1 MMLDCSD
8 FSGVNLT
15 GDMAKY
21 AVMWSDDQDTIVSS
35 ACEHDLTL
43 HEIER
48 IAPIL
53 GLENTMFLMTL
64 GNLDIVKFTPHVSD
78 LWDMGV
84 IDELFLHDVVENNP
98 HCSDELVMCAVNS
111 GCLFAVNKDNHNLS
125 EEVSAVLMDKYPQC
139 NVPGHVNP
147 KDVHRLN
154 GESIQ
159 CNPHLDQSVYLDYI
173 AHNNGDDDAMSELAN
188 NPGLGAD
195 AIRKMLKVCPVE
207 GSVSYRLSLHPNIP
221 DDVRNKLTWP
231 GTATKET
238 ARRMMDTDF
247 YKISFLFNPNIT
259 DDMRLEVIDHLSYEI
274 SNKFITNLRTFDFAP
289 LLNDRHV
296 VKKMVEGGIKDK
308 GIFLRV
314 RDDDEIIGSHEV
326 YESWRETYLQ

>member
-8 FSGVNLT
+8 FSGVKLT

-43 HEIER
+43 HESER
-48 IAPIL
+48 VAPIL
-53 GLENTMFLMTL
+53 GLESTMFLMTL
-64 GNLDIVKFTPHVSD
+64 GNMDIVRFTPHVSD

-98 HCSDELVMCAVNS
+98 HCSDELVMCAANS
-111 GCLFAVNKDNHNLS
+111 GCLFAVNKNNHNLS

-147 KDVHRLN
+147 KDVHMLN
-154 GESIQ
+154 DESIQ

-173 AHNNGDDDAMSELAN
+173 AHNHGDDDAMSELAN

-195 AIRKMLKVCPVE
+195 AIRKMLKVCCVRSPLM
-207 GSVSYRLSLHPNIP
+207 YRLSLHPNIP
-221 DDVRNKLTWP
+221 DDVRNELTWP
-231 GTATKET
+231 STATKET
-238 ARRMMDTDF
+238 VRRLMDECLHTF
-247 YKISFLFNPNIT
+247 SFLLNPNIT
-259 DDMRLEVIDHLSYEI
+259 DDMRLEVIDNLPLHSI
-274 SNKFITNLRTFDFAP
+274 NKFMTGVRTFDFAP
-289 LLNDRHV
+289 LLKDRNV
-296 VKKMVEGGIKDK
+296 VKKMVEKGIRDK

-314 RDDDEIIGSHEV
+314 RDDDEIIGSHTV
-326 YESWRETYLQ
+326 YESWRESYLQ

>member
-1 MMLDCSD
+1 MMLDYSD

-111 GCLFAVNKDNHNLS
+111 GCLFAVNKNNHNLS

-147 KDVHRLN
+147 KDVHSLN

-173 AHNNGDDDAMSELAN
+173 AHNHDDDGAMSELAT

-195 AIRKMLKVCPVE
+195 AIREMLKVCWV
-207 GSVSYRLSLHPNIP
+207 GSQLIYKLSLHPNVP
-221 DDVRNKLTWP
+221 DDVRDELTCP
-231 GTATKET
+231 ITATKET
-238 ARRMMDTDF
+238 ARRLMDEYF
-247 YKISFLFNPNIT
+247 YTFKLLLNPNIT
-259 DDMRLEVIDHLSYEI
+259 DDMRLEVIDHIPHTLI
-274 SNKFITNLRTFDFAP
+274 NKFMTGVRTFDFAP
-289 LLNDRHV
+289 LLKDRNV
-296 VKKMVEGGIKDK
+296 VKKMVEKGIRDK
-308 GIFLRV
+308 GVFLRV
-314 RDDDEIIGSHEV
+314 RDDDEIIGSHTV
-326 YESWRETYLQ
+326 YESWRESYLQ